1 MKDIQIV
8 MGWSGPTKA
17 LKTQGR
23 EYCLVGPPRLLINPM
38 VQLVERRSGKMAKIR
53 SPALRV
59 PGVHS
64 WMQSLRAGSL
74 VFFRYL
80 CLWSVAFLMCKAAP
94 WLTLGRRKDVSCDH
108 IHSSRKLTPTN
119 GKASA
124 YKIR

>member
-74 VFFRYL
+74 VFFSTSVCGQWPSSCARL
-80 CLWSVAFLMCKAAP
+80 HHGLLWAGEKMFPVTTS
-94 WLTLGRRKDVSCDH
+94 TL
-108 IHSSRKLTPTN
+108 LEN
-119 GKASA
+119 
-124 YKIR
+124 